1 MSEIAAVKLREYWPR
16 RFTVVALSFA
26 AVFICYMDRVNIS
39 VAIIPMAKQLAWDA
53 KTQGYVLSAFFLGYL
68 LTQIV
73 GGRLADRLGGKAVLG
88 IGVLWWSAFT
98 MLTPVAAYAGLSALI
113 VARVGM
119 GFGEGVTFPSIYSLF
134 GRWMP
139 PAETSRSVGIVF
151 SAIPLGSVFALL
163 ATPFLVIRFGWP
175 WAFYS
180 FGAIGVAW
188 WLVWQWKV
196 ASQPSLH
203 RDIAEHERQFIA
215 RSVAVKPAEVGGA
228 IEAAPR
234 PPWSELLSSPAVWAI
249 VVCHFC
255 NNWGGYVLLS
265 WSPTYITQALGVDY
279 ARVGLFAMIPALV
292 SFMFLNVSGNLTD
305 LLIARGYDKTRV
317 RKTMQSVGFGG
328 SAVCLTLLGYVH
340 DATLAIALMSVGSII
355 GAFAS
360 SGFAVNHLDLA
371 PRHAGVLMGISN
383 TAATI
388 PGIIGVSISGWILQ
402 VTGSWALV
410 FEVAAG
416 IYVFGLLFYLFF
428 ASARREFD

>member
-1 MSEIAAVKLREYWPR
+1 MSEIALARLREYWPR

-39 VAIIPMAKQLAWDA
+39 VAIIPMAKQLAWDP
-53 KTQGYVLSAFFLGYL
+53 KTQGYVLSAFFLGYF
-68 LTQIV
+68 LTQVV
-73 GGRLADRLGGKAVLG
+73 GGRLADRFGGKVVLG
-88 IGVLWWSAFT
+88 VGVLWWSAFT
-98 MLTPVAAYAGLSALI
+98 MLTPIAAYAGLAALI
-113 VARVGM
+113 VARIGM

-134 GRWMP
+134 GRWVP
-139 PAETSRSVGIVF
+139 QAETSRSVGIVF

-188 WLVWQWKV
+188 WLVWHWKV
-196 ASQPSLH
+196 ASHPSAH
-203 RDIAEHERQFIA
+203 RDIAEHEKQLIA
-215 RSVAVKPAEVGGA
+215 RETAP
-228 IEAAPR
+228 IERATP
-234 PPWSELLSSPAVWAI
+234 PPWSKLLSSPAVWAI

-255 NNWGGYVLLS
+255 NNWGGYVLLA
-265 WSPTYITQALGVDY
+265 WGPTYITQALGVDY
-279 ARVGLFAMIPALV
+279 AKVGLFAMIPSLV
-292 SFMFLNVSGNLTD
+292 SFLFLNVSGNVTD
-305 LLIARGYDKTRV
+305 RLIARGHDKTRV
-317 RKTMQSVGFGG
+317 RKAMQSIGFGG
-328 SAVCLTLLGYVH
+328 SAVCLTGLGYIH
-340 DATLAIALMSVGSII
+340 DATLAITLMTVASII

-388 PGIIGVSISGWILQ
+388 PGFVGVSVSGWILQ
-402 VTGSWALV
+402 ITGSWALV
-410 FEVAAG
+410 FQVAAAL
-416 IYVFGLLFYLFF
+416 YVFGMLFYLFF